1 MLTVTLSDPVV
12 IPGIIGQ
19 KWPNISY
26 FIFIYSLLHLPKHLE
41 KIKGSILVALGAASY
56 GVLATF
62 VKLAHGQGYSTAEI
76 TFSQFII
83 GFVTLGLLQLF
94 QKKQPIT
101 QGGNS
106 VNTRL
111 QLMLAGTSLGLTSTF
126 YYLTVQYLPVSVCI
140 ILLMQS
146 IWMGLLLECVLM
158 RTWPTLRQIIS
169 TLMVLIGT
177 MLATNLIQTEVV
189 FSGKGLMFGLLA
201 AMSYTV
207 SMYSSNK
214 VAPQLAAITRSMYL
228 VLGGLLAIII
238 FWNTSLIDSFR
249 ISVLWPWGGFLA
261 LFGTIIPPLLFTR
274 GMPMTGIALGSI
286 LGSVEIP
293 VSILCAH
300 LILHE
305 KVIGI
310 QWLGVVLIIT
320 AVFALNVNFRRGKA
334 LTS

>member
-1 MLTVTLSDPVV
+1 M
-12 IPGIIGQ
+12 
-19 KWPNISY
+19 
-26 FIFIYSLLHLPKHLE
+26 
-41 KIKGSILVALGAASY
+41 ALGAASY

-62 VKLAHGQGYSTAEI
+62 VNLAHHQGYTTAEI
-76 TFSQFII
+76 TFAQFVI
-83 GFVTLGLLQLF
+83 GFLTLTVLQLF
-94 QKKQPIT
+94 QKKQNVIAD
-101 QGGNS
+101 QKSGNS
-106 VNTRL
+106 RL
-111 QLMLAGTSLGLTSTF
+111 KLILAGTSLGLTSTF

-146 IWMGLLLECVLM
+146 IWMGLVLECILN
-158 RTWPTLRQIIS
+158 RAWPTVRQMII
-169 TLMVLIGT
+169 TLMVLAGT

-249 ISVLWPWGGFLA
+249 WSVLWPWGGFLA

-305 KVIGI
+305 KVVGI
-310 QWLGVVLIIT
+310 QWVGVGLIIT
-320 AVFALNVNFRRGKA
+320 AVFALNVHFKRRKVLA
-334 LTS
+334 

>member
-1 MLTVTLSDPVV
+1 
-12 IPGIIGQ
+12 
-19 KWPNISY
+19 
-26 FIFIYSLLHLPKHLE
+26 
-41 KIKGSILVALGAASY
+41 VALGAASY

-62 VKLAHGQGYSTAEI
+62 VNLAHHQGYTTAEI
-76 TFSQFII
+76 TFAQFVI
-83 GFVTLGLLQLF
+83 GFLTLAVLQLF
-94 QKKQPIT
+94 QKKQNVIAD
-101 QGGNS
+101 QKSGNS
-106 VNTRL
+106 RL
-111 QLMLAGTSLGLTSTF
+111 KLMLAGTSLGLTSTF

-146 IWMGLLLECVLM
+146 IWMGLVLECILN
-158 RTWPTLRQIIS
+158 RTWPTVRQIII
-169 TLMVLIGT
+169 TLMVLAGT

-189 FSGKGLMFGLLA
+189 FNGKGLMFGLLA

-249 ISVLWPWGGFLA
+249 WSVLWPWGGFLA

-305 KVIGI
+305 KVVGI
-310 QWLGVVLIIT
+310 QWVGVGLIIT
-320 AVFALNVNFRRGKA
+320 AVFALNVHFKRRKVLA
-334 LTS
+334 

>member
-1 MLTVTLSDPVV
+1 M
-12 IPGIIGQ
+12 
-19 KWPNISY
+19 
-26 FIFIYSLLHLPKHLE
+26 
-41 KIKGSILVALGAASY
+41 ALGAASY

-62 VKLAHGQGYSTAEI
+62 VNLAHHQGYTTAEI
-76 TFSQFII
+76 TFAQFVI
-83 GFVTLGLLQLF
+83 GFLTLTVLQLF
-94 QKKQPIT
+94 QKKQNVIAV
-101 QGGNS
+101 QKSGNS
-106 VNTRL
+106 RL
-111 QLMLAGTSLGLTSTF
+111 KLILAGTSLGLTSTF

-146 IWMGLLLECVLM
+146 IWMGLVLECILN
-158 RTWPTLRQIIS
+158 RAWPTVRQMII
-169 TLMVLIGT
+169 TLMVLAGT
-177 MLATNLIQTEVV
+177 MLATNLIQTEVF

-249 ISVLWPWGGFLA
+249 WSVLWPWGGFLA

-305 KVIGI
+305 KVVGI
-310 QWLGVVLIIT
+310 QWVGVGLIIT
-320 AVFALNVNFRRGKA
+320 AVFALNVHFKRRKVLA
-334 LTS
+334 

>member
-1 MLTVTLSDPVV
+1 M
-12 IPGIIGQ
+12 
-19 KWPNISY
+19 
-26 FIFIYSLLHLPKHLE
+26 
-41 KIKGSILVALGAASY
+41 ALGAASY

-62 VKLAHGQGYSTAEI
+62 VNLAHHQGYTTAEI
-76 TFSQFII
+76 TFAQFVI
-83 GFVTLGLLQLF
+83 GFLTLAVLQLF
-94 QKKQPIT
+94 QKKQNVIAD
-101 QGGNS
+101 QKSGNS
-106 VNTRL
+106 RL
-111 QLMLAGTSLGLTSTF
+111 KLMLAGTSLGLTSTF

-146 IWMGLLLECVLM
+146 IWMGLVLECILN
-158 RTWPTLRQIIS
+158 RTWPTVRQIII
-169 TLMVLIGT
+169 TLMVLAGT

-189 FSGKGLMFGLLA
+189 FNGKGLMFGLLA

-249 ISVLWPWGGFLA
+249 WSVLWPWGGFLA

-305 KVIGI
+305 KVVGI
-310 QWLGVVLIIT
+310 QWVGVGLIIT
-320 AVFALNVNFRRGKA
+320 AVFALNVHFKRRKVLA
-334 LTS
+334 

>member
-1 MLTVTLSDPVV
+1 M
-12 IPGIIGQ
+12 
-19 KWPNISY
+19 
-26 FIFIYSLLHLPKHLE
+26 
-41 KIKGSILVALGAASY
+41 ALGAASY

-62 VKLAHGQGYSTAEI
+62 VNLAHHQGYTTAEI
-76 TFSQFII
+76 TFAQFVI
-83 GFVTLGLLQLF
+83 GFLTLTVLQLF
-94 QKKQPIT
+94 QKKQNVIAD
-101 QGGNS
+101 QKSGNS
-106 VNTRL
+106 RL
-111 QLMLAGTSLGLTSTF
+111 KLMLAGTSLGLTSTF

-146 IWMGLLLECVLM
+146 IWMGLVLECILN
-158 RTWPTLRQIIS
+158 RAWPTVRQMII
-169 TLMVLIGT
+169 TLMVLAGT

-249 ISVLWPWGGFLA
+249 WSVLWPWGGFLA

-305 KVIGI
+305 KVVGI
-310 QWLGVVLIIT
+310 QWVGVGLIIT
-320 AVFALNVNFRRGKA
+320 AVFALNVHFKRRKVLA
-334 LTS
+334 